1 MSFRRCHKM
10 NKKKKGNIL
19 MENVIFIILII
30 VFISILFVFVT
41 RQGSNQ
47 SILEKQLAK
56 QIALIVDE
64 AGSGTQVQLRVEDE
78 FNKYPAGRI
87 LVENNVVNVNFGPGS
102 GYSYGYFNKVNV
114 ESNIIDLNS
123 DGFKGR
129 YLTLIIR

>member
-1 MSFRRCHKM
+1 M
-10 NKKKKGNIL
+10 NKMKKGNIL

-47 SILEKQLAK
+47 SVLEKQLAK
-56 QIALIVDE
+56 QIALVIDE
-64 AGSGTQVQLRVEDE
+64 AEPGTQVQIRVEDE
-78 FNKYPAGRI
+78 FNKYPGGKI
-87 LVENNVVNVNFGPGS
+87 QVDNNVVNVNFGSGA

-114 ESNIIDLNS
+114 ESNILDLNS

-129 YLTLIIR
+129 YLTLIIK